1 MDSAIDR
8 NAAVAISRAGTFM
21 GTLFG
26 TDLDEDGVKILK
38 GLVREFS
45 VSEVI
50 DAIDISF
57 DTYRDAG
64 EVMSMIETICHDRRN
79 NEKQ

>member
-1 MDSAIDR
+1 MDRAIDK
-8 NAAVAISRAGTFM
+8 NAAVAISRADTFM

-26 TDLDEDGVKILK
+26 TDLDEAGAKILK

-64 EVMSMIETICHDRRN
+64 EVMSRIETICHDRRN